1 MEQIAVFSD
10 VHGNL
15 PALQAVWADMDK
27 RQIGRRY
34 CLGDVVGYGAEP
46 NEVIAFLREHGV
58 PTLMGCAD
66 KWIGFG
72 QDAGECGD
80 KTAVVAQAFAW
91 TEARL
96 KRDNK
101 LYLRNLPLLMTVL
114 LGERRVVLAHGSLHW
129 GNVSLSNE
137 AVASLLG
144 AVEADVLVCGQTHKP
159 CQREV
164 GNGRLFLNV
173 GSVGQPLD
181 GDPHARYI
189 FLSVAG
195 NDIRVEFVR
204 VGYDVERAAKA
215 IEAAKMPHEYAQVLR
230 MGHLINRVVPK

>member
-1 MEQIAVFSD
+1 MERIAVFSD

-15 PALQAVWADMDK
+15 PALQAVWVDMDK
-27 RQIGRRY
+27 RGVGRRY
-34 CLGDVVGYGAEP
+34 CLGDLVGYGAEP

-58 PTLMGCAD
+58 PTLMGNDD
-66 KWIGFG
+66 KRIGFG
-72 QDAGECGD
+72 EDLGVRED
-80 KTAVVAQAFAW
+80 ETAVVAQALAW

-96 KRDNK
+96 KPENK
-101 LYLRNLPLLMTVL
+101 VYLRNLPLLMTVL
-114 LGERRVVLAHGSLHW
+114 LGRRRVVLAHGSLHW
-129 GNVSLSNE
+129 GDVALSDE
-137 AVASLLG
+137 AVVSLLG
-144 AVEADVLVCGQTHKP
+144 AVGADVLVCGQTHKP

-164 GNGRLFLNV
+164 GNGRLLLNA

-189 FLSVAG
+189 FLAVAG

-215 IEAAKMPHEYAQVLR
+215 IEATKMPHEYAQMLR
-230 MGHLINRVVPK
+230 FGAKL